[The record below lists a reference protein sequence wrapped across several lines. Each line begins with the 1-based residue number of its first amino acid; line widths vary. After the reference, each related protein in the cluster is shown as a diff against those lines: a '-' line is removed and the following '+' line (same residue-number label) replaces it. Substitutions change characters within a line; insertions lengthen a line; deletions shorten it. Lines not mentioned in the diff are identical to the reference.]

1 LQLSQVEYFMSSELR
16 FIFALPVLLLG
27 LLLQGC
33 ATSSVPTELAP
44 NAAAQR
50 IDELSLALMALGDDI
65 DNGEARRAAAIAIE
79 YPLVLAQEYEVN
91 DSPLVHNMLVNLGAK
106 PRGLCVDW
114 TSDLMARLH
123 EERFRSFELHWG
135 VANYESAFRI
145 EHSTVIIS
153 ARGDSLQQGL
163 ILDPWRNSGHTFW
176 VKTPQDAEYDWKPH
190 ADVQD
195 LKRQRKEVALNQGTA
210 R

>member
-1 LQLSQVEYFMSSELR
+1 MPLEFR
-16 FIFALPVLLLG
+16 FTFVFPVLLLG
-27 LLLQGC
+27 MLLQGC

-44 NAAAQR
+44 NTAQQR
-50 IDELSLALMALGDDI
+50 INELSLALMALGDDI
-65 DNGEARRAAAIAIE
+65 DSGEARRAAAIAIE
-79 YPLVLAQEYEVN
+79 YPLVLAQEYQVS
-91 DSPLVHNMLVNLGAK
+91 DTPLMHNVLVNLGVK

-114 TSDLMARLH
+114 TADLMTRLY

-135 VANYESAFRI
+135 VANYERAFYI

-163 ILDPWRNSGHTFW
+163 VLDPWRYSGHTFW
-176 VKTPQDAEYDWKPH
+176 AKTPEDVEYDWKPH
-190 ADVQD
+190 ADIQT
-195 LKRQRKEVALNQGTA
+195 LKRQRKEIALNQKVA

>member
-1 LQLSQVEYFMSSELR
+1 MPLEFR
-16 FIFALPVLLLG
+16 FTFVFSVLLLG
-27 LLLQGC
+27 MLLQGC

-44 NAAAQR
+44 NAAQQR
-50 IDELSLALMALGDDI
+50 INELSLALMALGDDI
-65 DNGEARRAAAIAIE
+65 DSGEARRAATIAIE
-79 YPLVLAQEYEVN
+79 YPQVLAREYQVS
-91 DSPLVHNMLVNLGAK
+91 DPPLVHNVLVNLGLK

-114 TSDLMARLH
+114 TADLMARLH
-123 EERFRSFELHWG
+123 EERFPSFKLHWG

-163 ILDPWRNSGHTFW
+163 VLDPWRYSGHTFW
-176 VKTPQDAEYDWKPH
+176 AKTLQDVDYDWKPH
-190 ADVQD
+190 ADIQA
-195 LKRQRKEVALNQGTA
+195 LKQQRKEIALNQKVA

>member
-1 LQLSQVEYFMSSELR
+1 MSLEFR
-16 FIFALPVLLLG
+16 IIFVFPVLLLG
-27 LLLQGC
+27 MLLQGC

-44 NAAAQR
+44 NAAQQR

-65 DNGEARRAAAIAIE
+65 DSGEARRAATIAIE
-79 YPLVLAQEYEVN
+79 YPLVLAREYQVN
-91 DSPLVHNMLVNLGAK
+91 DPPLVHNVLVNLGVK

-114 TSDLMARLH
+114 TADLMARLY
-123 EERFRSFELHWG
+123 EERLRSFDLHWA

-153 ARGDSLQQGL
+153 VRGDSLQQGL
-163 ILDPWRNSGHTFW
+163 VLDPWRYSGQLFW
-176 VKTPQDAEYDWKPH
+176 AKTPQDTEYDWKPH
-190 ADVQD
+190 ADIQA
-195 LKRQRKEVALNQGTA
+195 LKRQRKEIALNQKVA

>member
-1 LQLSQVEYFMSSELR
+1 MSFEFR
-16 FIFALPVLLLG
+16 FTFVFSVLLLG
-27 LLLQGC
+27 MLLQGC

-44 NAAAQR
+44 NAAQQR

-65 DNGEARRAAAIAIE
+65 DSDEARRAATIAIE
-79 YPLVLAQEYEVN
+79 YPLVLAREYQVS
-91 DSPLVHNMLVNLGAK
+91 DPPLVHNVLVNLGVK

-114 TSDLMARLH
+114 TADLMARLY
-123 EERFRSFELHWG
+123 EERLRSFELHWG

-163 ILDPWRNSGHTFW
+163 VLDPWRYSGQLFW
-176 VKTPQDAEYDWKPH
+176 AKTPQDAEYDWKPH
-190 ADVQD
+190 ADIQA
-195 LKRQRKEVALNQGTA
+195 LKRQRKEIALNQKVA

>member
-1 LQLSQVEYFMSSELR
+1 MPLEFRYTFVFS
-16 FIFALPVLLLG
+16 VLLLG
-27 LLLQGC
+27 MLLQGC
-33 ATSSVPTELAP
+33 VTSTVPTELAP
-44 NAAAQR
+44 NAAQQR
-50 IDELSLALMALGDDI
+50 INELNLALMALGDDI
-65 DNGEARRAAAIAIE
+65 DHDEARSAATIAIE
-79 YPLVLAQEYEVN
+79 YPLVLAQEYQVS
-91 DSPLVHNMLVNLGAK
+91 DPPLVHNVLVNLGVK

-114 TSDLMARLH
+114 TADLMTRLY

-163 ILDPWRNSGHTFW
+163 VLDPWRYSGQLFW
-176 VKTPQDAEYDWKPH
+176 AKTPQDAEYDWKPH
-190 ADVQD
+190 ADIQA
-195 LKRQRKEVALNQGTA
+195 LKQQRREIALSQKVA

>member
-1 LQLSQVEYFMSSELR
+1 MPSGIR
-16 FIFALPVLLLG
+16 FIFTLSMLLLAI
-27 LLLQGC
+27 LLQGC
-33 ATSSVPTELAP
+33 ATSTAPAELAP
-44 NAAAQR
+44 NAAEAR

-65 DNGEARRAAAIAIE
+65 DSGEARRAASIAIE
-79 YPLVLAQEYEVN
+79 YPLVLAREYQVS
-91 DSPLVHNMLVNLGAK
+91 DPPLVHNMLVNLGVK

-114 TSDLMARLH
+114 TSDLMTRLY

-135 VANYESAFRI
+135 VANYESTFRI

-163 ILDPWRNSGHTFW
+163 VLDPWRHSGQLFW
-176 VKTPQDAEYDWKPH
+176 AKTPQDAEYDWKPH
-190 ADVQD
+190 AEVQA
-195 LKRQRKEVALNQGTA
+195 LKRQRNEIVLNQKVA